1 MRRGLRI
8 TGALTGTALV
18 GILGVAP
25 VGSQT
30 PASEQQPVYVNPQ
43 PVAVV
48 LPPGKVEGRVAM
60 LDESSQAQTTL
71 WLENGAQ
78 LRIADTAPTSYDIL
92 RPGSYVSAVV
102 DARDGLN
109 VVTDLRIETELQAP

>member
-1 MRRGLRI
+1 MRRGIRV
-8 TGALTGTALV
+8 TGALAGTALV
-18 GILGVAP
+18 GVLGVAP
-25 VGSQT
+25 VSSQT
-30 PASEQQPVYVNPQ
+30 PASEQQPAYVNPQ

-78 LRIADTAPTSYDIL
+78 LRIADVAPTSYDIL

-109 VVTDLRIETELQAP
+109 VVTDLRIEPELQAP